1 MSENE
6 FDYIV
11 VGGGSAGCLLANR
24 LSADPEHR
32 VLLLEAGGND
42 TNPLIKMPIGFTQLM
57 YDEKVTNLYKTEPE
71 PELNGREVSVVR
83 GRVIGGCSSINGMIY
98 TRGQRED
105 YDDWAALPGCEGWSY
120 DDLLPYFKRSEHFEV
135 ESDNPYHGNDG
146 ELNVANV
153 AMKYPISEAYMQ
165 AAESIGIKRIDDINT
180 ETPHGISYMQVTMKN
195 GRRWSSADAFLS
207 PEVRRRANL
216 TITLKASVKRV
227 LLDGGRAVGVEYED
241 GKGRVHQVHAKRE
254 VVLSAGAYNTPPLL
268 EMSGIGRRDVLEALG
283 VAVQHELSGVGE
295 NLQDHLQLWVQHGV
309 KTKQVLSE
317 DGKFPRVVLNVL
329 RYLFTKTGP
338 LAFPAANVGA
348 FISSEAGG
356 RPIFQLHFTPGAGG
370 MDENGKMVGTPE
382 PGVNST
388 VCVIRPTS
396 RGSVHATTLN
406 PKDAPKIQHNY
417 LSTERDRA
425 LSVEGFKLQRRIYD
439 AAPFSEQATEELVPG
454 ASVQTDEEI
463 LEFWR
468 SDSMSTYHPVG
479 TAKMGPADDPEAV
492 VDGQLRVHGIEGLRV
507 VDASVFPLI
516 PSGNTHAPVVAV
528 AERAADLILG
538 KPVLQSGP

>member
-1 MSENE
+1 MSDRE

-24 LSADPEHR
+24 LSTDPKHR

-42 TNPLIKMPIGFTQLM
+42 RNPMIKMPIGFTQLM

-120 DDLLPYFKRSEHFEV
+120 DELLPYFKRPEHFDV

-146 ELNVANV
+146 ELNVTNV
-153 AMKYPISEAYMQ
+153 AMKYPISEAYID
-165 AAESIGIKRIDDINT
+165 AAESIGIPRLADING
-180 ETPHGISYMQVTMKN
+180 ETQRGISYMQVTMKD

-207 PEVRRRANL
+207 AEVRNRPNL
-216 TITLKASVKRV
+216 SIVLKAVARRV
-227 LLDGGRAVGVEYED
+227 LLDAKRAIGIEYQDSKGRA
-241 GKGRVHQVHAKRE
+241 QQAHASRE
-254 VVLSAGAYNTPPLL
+254 VLLSAGAYNSPALL
-268 EMSGIGRRDVLEALG
+268 EMSGIGRKDAVEPLG
-283 VAVQHELSGVGE
+283 VELLHELSGVGE

-309 KTKQVLSE
+309 KTKATLSE

-348 FISSEAGG
+348 FIGSKAGG
-356 RPIFQLHFTPGAGG
+356 RPIFQLHFTPGSGG
-370 MDENGKMVGTPE
+370 MDENGKMVATKE
-382 PGVNST
+382 SGVNST

-396 RGSVHATTLN
+396 RGSVHAETTN
-406 PKDAPKIQHNY
+406 PKDAPKIVHNY
-417 LSTERDRA
+417 LSTEHDRE
-425 LSVEGFKLQRRIYD
+425 LSIEGFKLQRSIYD
-439 AAPFSEQATEELVPG
+439 AAPFKEQATEELIPG
-454 ASVQTDEEI
+454 SSVQTDEEI

-468 SDSMSTYHPVG
+468 TDSMSTYHPIG
-479 TAKMGPADDPEAV
+479 TAKMGPAEDPDAV
-492 VDGQLRVHGIEGLRV
+492 VDRELRVHGIEGLRI
-507 VDASVFPLI
+507 VDASIFPLI

-528 AERAADLILG
+528 ADRAADLILG
-538 KPVLQSGP
+538 HPVLERGA

>member
-1 MSENE
+1 MSDNE

-24 LSADPEHR
+24 LSADPSHR

-42 TNPLIKMPIGFTQLM
+42 NNPLIRMPIGFTQLM
-57 YDEKVTNLYKTEPE
+57 YDEKVSNLYQTEPE
-71 PELNGREVSVVR
+71 RELNDRRVSVVR
-83 GRVIGGCSSINGMIY
+83 GRVIGGCSSINGMVY

-105 YDDWAALPGCEGWSY
+105 YDAWAALSGCKGWSY
-120 DDLLPYFKRSEHFEV
+120 DDLLPYFKRPEHFDV

-146 ELNVANV
+146 ELNVTNV
-153 AMKYPISEAYMQ
+153 AMKYPISEAYIQ
-165 AAESIGIKRIDDINT
+165 AAESIGIPRLDDINT
-180 ETPHGISYMQVTMKN
+180 ETPHGIGYMQVTMKD

-207 PEVRRRANL
+207 SEVRRRGNL
-216 TITLKASVKRV
+216 TITLKAAARRV
-227 LLDGGRAVGVEYED
+227 LLEGRRAVGVEYED
-241 GKGRVHQVHAKRE
+241 AKGHAHRVHVKRE
-254 VVLSAGAYNTPPLL
+254 VILCAGAYNSPPLL
-268 EMSGIGRRDVLEALG
+268 EMSGVGRRNVLEALG
-283 VAVQHELSGVGE
+283 VELQHELPGVGE

-317 DGKFPRVVLNVL
+317 DGKFPRVVLSVL

-348 FISSEAGG
+348 FIGAEAGG

-396 RGSVHATTLN
+396 RGSVHATSLD

-417 LSTERDRA
+417 LSTDHDRK
-425 LSVEGFKLQRRIYD
+425 LSIEGFKLQRRIY
-439 AAPFSEQATEELVPG
+439 AAAAFGEHATEELVPG

-479 TAKMGPADDPEAV
+479 TARMGPADDPEAV
-492 VDGQLRVHGIEGLRV
+492 VDQELRVHGVDGLRV
-507 VDASVFPLI
+507 VDASIFPLI

-528 AERAADLILG
+528 AERASDLILG
-538 KPVLQSGP
+538 KAVLQSSS